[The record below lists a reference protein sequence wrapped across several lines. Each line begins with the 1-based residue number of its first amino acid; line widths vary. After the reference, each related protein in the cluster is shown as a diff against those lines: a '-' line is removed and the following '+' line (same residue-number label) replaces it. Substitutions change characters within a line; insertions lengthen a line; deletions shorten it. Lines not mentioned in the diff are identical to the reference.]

1 MIVHPT
7 RWRAGLAACGGAL
20 AALTFAAAGTTAAKA
35 GASPADSAAAPIV
48 TTNDGAVRGAAV
60 PGGYAFLGL
69 PYAAPPTGNLRWRPP
84 QPPADWHGVRDATR
98 FGPSCPQPPSPFAP
112 PGPFSEDCLYLNVY
126 TPALRSSDDGGRPV
140 IVWIH
145 GGGFTEDGARNYDGS
160 KLAADG
166 TVVVTVNYRLGALG
180 FLAHPALASRPGGPA
195 GNYGLMDQQAALRW
209 VQANISRFGGDPHNV
224 TIAGQ
229 SAGGLSVL
237 AHLVSPGSR
246 GLFQRAIIQSGSFA
260 LTQQSLAT
268 AEAAGH
274 AFAVKAG
281 CPGQTAHCL
290 RHLPVAALVNN
301 FPGAAIPG
309 YVDGQVLPESFGTA
323 LAAGRFARVPILNG
337 TNHDEE
343 AIFVAALHV
352 AVSGGMFV
360 PVPGEP
366 VTTGN
371 YQSDIASV
379 LGVPATRAAAIAAE
393 YPPGAY
399 PSPALALSALVGDAN
414 FACPALQM
422 DKWTSRRV
430 PAFAYE
436 FNDDTA
442 PQRFAPPGAVPPVAT
457 HSSEIQYLFD
467 QPNAPVPGT
476 LNPGQQALAASMRT
490 AWASFAASG
499 SPASAAVPWPA
510 FGGAD
515 SAQMLSLVPPQPQIE
530 TDFSSRHHCSFWAA
544 G

>member
-1 MIVHPT
+1 M
-7 RWRAGLAACGGAL
+7 
-20 AALTFAAAGTTAAKA
+20 AAAHGTSWRRPETAAT
-35 GASPADSAAAPIV
+35 S
-48 TTNDGAVRGAAV
+48 
-60 PGGYAFLGL
+60 
-69 PYAAPPTGNLRWRPP
+69 
-84 QPPADWHGVRDATR
+84 

-112 PGPFSEDCLYLNVY
+112 PGPFSEDCVYLNVY
-126 TPALRSSDDGGRPV
+126 TPALRSSDEGGRPV
-140 IVWIH
+140 LVWIH
-145 GGGFTEDGARNYDGS
+145 GGGFTEDGARSYDGS

-166 TVVVTVNYRLGALG
+166 TVVVTINYRLGALG
-180 FLAHPALASRPGGPA
+180 FLAHPALASWPGSRA

-237 AHLVSPGSR
+237 AHLVSHGSR

-274 AFAVKAG
+274 DFAVKAG
-281 CPGQTAHCL
+281 CPDQIAHCL

-309 YVDGQVLPESFGTA
+309 YVDGQVLTESFGTA

-343 AIFVAALHV
+343 AIFAAALQV

-360 PVPGEP
+360 PVPDEP

-379 LGVPATRAAAIAAE
+379 LGVPAGRAAAIAAE

-399 PSPALALSALVGDAN
+399 PSLTLALSALVGDAN

-422 DKWTSRRV
+422 DKWTSQRV
-430 PAFAYE
+430 PTFADE

-442 PQRFAPPGAVPPVAT
+442 PRRFASPGAVPPVAT

-499 SPASAAVPWPA
+499 NRPRRPCPGPHSAARTARRCCRSCRPSRRSRQTFPPGTAARSGPPGKDTPVTACPPDPS
-510 FGGAD
+510 GGHARTGLPGSD
-515 SAQMLSLVPPQPQIE
+515 RERHGRDAPRNTSGGIQTSAE
-530 TDFSSRHHCSFWAA
+530 